1 MNDQETL
8 TRPHARITIV
18 GETLT
23 VTRYDPALARPG
35 AMPSAEAKE
44 RSVAIVD
51 VAYLGEP
58 GVHELVVTA
67 ESPEGLSDEAR
78 AVLID
83 WAKTVGLRRVWLS
96 DQVIDLS
103 DEVAEAGTASV
114 QCPTCLAE
122 FAAGGF
128 SFWRAV
134 RSCGF
139 LPTACKACGGLLPQW
154 DVAGDGG
161 QEDS

>member
-8 TRPHARITIV
+8 TRPTARITIV

-23 VTRYDPALARPG
+23 VTRFDPALARPG
-35 AMPSAEAKE
+35 AIQNELAEE
-44 RSVAIVD
+44 RGVAIAD

-58 GVHELVVTA
+58 GAHELVVTA
-67 ESPEGLSDEAR
+67 GSPEGLSDEAR

-103 DEVAEAGTASV
+103 DEVAEVGTASV

-122 FAAGGF
+122 FTGNGF
-128 SFWRAV
+128 SFWQAV

-139 LPTACKACGGLLPQW
+139 LPTACRSCGGLLPQW
-154 DVAGDGG
+154 DVAADGRE
-161 QEDS
+161 EDS